1 MGQAWAVSMK
11 DTGLLLSPRLD
22 LCVLYTQWRLILSSL
37 TIALRLY
44 KDKETYQKKKMARF
58 VLQGVDPPQNTA
70 LCQLSNF
77 PAF

>member
-44 KDKETYQKKKMARF
+44 KDKETYPPHKKNGKICATGSRSS
-58 VLQGVDPPQNTA
+58 PEYST
-70 LCQLSNF
+70 LS
-77 PAF
+77 AQ